1 MRALPMLLAFAVGA
15 GLVIQVGMNM
25 ALSRAFGSPVAASLV
40 NFAVGTLALGAFYLF
55 AVRDALP
62 GRDHLAGVP
71 AWAWF
76 GGFLGAAYVTVAT
89 LTGPRLGA
97 MLLLALTV
105 AGQMIAS
112 LVVDHNGWL
121 GFAQQPVTALRL
133 LGVAFLVLG
142 IVLIAR

>member
-1 MRALPMLLAFAVGA
+1 MRLVPMLLAFAVGA

-25 ALSRAFGSPVAASLV
+25 ALSRAFGSPVAASFV
-40 NFAVGTLALGAFYLF
+40 NFMVGTFALGALF
-55 AVRDALP
+55 LMRHDLP
-62 GRDHLAGVP
+62 GREQVAGVP
-71 AWAWF
+71 TWAWF

-89 LTGPRLGA
+89 LAGPRLGA

-105 AGQMIAS
+105 AGQMVAS
-112 LVVDHNGWL
+112 LVVDHHGWL

-133 LGVAFLVLG
+133 LGVALLVLG